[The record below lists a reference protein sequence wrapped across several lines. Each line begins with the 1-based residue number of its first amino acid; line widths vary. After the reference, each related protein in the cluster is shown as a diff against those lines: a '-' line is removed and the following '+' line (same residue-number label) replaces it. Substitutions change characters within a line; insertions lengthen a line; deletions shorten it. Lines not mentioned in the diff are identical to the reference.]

1 MTIEEQIN
9 SGIKDA
15 MKAKDKAKLDALRN
29 VKKLILEAKTA
40 PGAGDTITDEK
51 CIQLIQKLVKQ
62 GEDSA
67 SIYKEQNRADLHD
80 AEMAQVEVLRVFL
93 PKQLTEEELTEALKA
108 IIAEVGAS
116 SMKDLGKVMG
126 TATKQLA
133 GKTDGKAISAK
144 VKELL
149 Q

>member
-1 MTIEEQIN
+1 MTIEEQI
-9 SGIKDA
+9 STGIKDA
-15 MKAKDKAKLDALRN
+15 MKAHDKARLDALRN
-29 VKKLILEAKTA
+29 VKKFILEAKTA
-40 PGAGDTITDEK
+40 PGAGATITDEK
-51 CIQLIQKLVKQ
+51 CIQIIQKLVKQ

-67 SIYKEQNRADLHD
+67 AIYSSQNRADLYD
-80 AEMAQVEVLRVFL
+80 AEMAQVEALRVFL
-93 PKQLTEEELTEALKA
+93 PKQLTEEELTDALKT
-108 IIAEVGAS
+108 IIAEVGAT

-133 GKTDGKAISAK
+133 GKADGKAISAK

>member
-29 VKKLILEAKTA
+29 VKKLIREAKTA

-67 SIYKEQNRADLHD
+67 SIYKEQNRADLYD

-93 PKQLTEEELTEALKA
+93 PKQLTEEELTEALKT

-133 GKTDGKAISAK
+133 GKADGKAISAK

>member
-67 SIYKEQNRADLHD
+67 SIYKEQNRADLYD

-93 PKQLTEEELTEALKA
+93 PKQLTEEEFTEALKT

-133 GKTDGKAISAK
+133 GKADGKAISAK

>member
-15 MKAKDKAKLDALRN
+15 MKAHDKAKLDALRN

-40 PGAGDTITDEK
+40 PGASDTITDEK
-51 CIQLIQKLVKQ
+51 CIQIIQKLVKQ

-67 SIYKEQNRADLHD
+67 TIYKEQNRADLYD

-108 IIAEVGAS
+108 IIAQVGAT

-133 GKTDGKAISAK
+133 GKADGKAISAK

>member
-51 CIQLIQKLVKQ
+51 CIQIIQKLVKQ

-67 SIYKEQNRADLHD
+67 AIYSSQNRADLYD
-80 AEMAQVEVLRVFL
+80 AEMAQVEALRVFL
-93 PKQLTEEELTEALKA
+93 PKQLTEEELTDALKT
-108 IIAEVGAS
+108 IIAEVGAT

-133 GKTDGKAISAK
+133 GKADGKAISAK

>member
-67 SIYKEQNRADLHD
+67 SIYKEQNRADLYD

-93 PKQLTEEELTEALKA
+93 PKQLTEEELTEALKT
-108 IIAEVGAS
+108 IIAEVRAS

-133 GKTDGKAISAK
+133 GKADGKAISAK

>member
-15 MKAKDKAKLDALRN
+15 MKAHDKAKLDALRN

-40 PGAGDTITDEK
+40 PGASDTITDEK
-51 CIQLIQKLVKQ
+51 CIQIIQKLVKQ

-67 SIYKEQNRADLHD
+67 TIYKEQNRADLYD

-108 IIAEVGAS
+108 IIAQVGAT
-116 SMKDLGKVMG
+116 SMKELGKVMG

-133 GKTDGKAISAK
+133 GKADGKAISAK

>member
-67 SIYKEQNRADLHD
+67 AIYKEQNRADLYD
-80 AEMAQVEVLRVFL
+80 GEMAQVEVLRVFL

-108 IIAEVGAS
+108 IIAEVGAT

-133 GKTDGKAISAK
+133 GKADGKAISAK

>member
-15 MKAKDKAKLDALRN
+15 MKAHDKAKLDALRN

-40 PGAGDTITDEK
+40 PGASDTITDEK
-51 CIQLIQKLVKQ
+51 CIQIIQKLVKQ

-67 SIYKEQNRADLHD
+67 TIYKEQNRVDLYD

-108 IIAEVGAS
+108 IIAQVGAT

-133 GKTDGKAISAK
+133 GKADGKAISAK

>member
-67 SIYKEQNRADLHD
+67 SIYKEQNRADLYD

-93 PKQLTEEELTEALKA
+93 PKQLTEEELTEVLKT

-133 GKTDGKAISAK
+133 GKADGKAISAK

>member
-51 CIQLIQKLVKQ
+51 CIQIIQKLVKQ

-67 SIYKEQNRADLHD
+67 TIYKEQNRADLYD
-80 AEMAQVEVLRVFL
+80 GEMAQVEALRVFL

-108 IIAEVGAS
+108 IIAEVGATT
-116 SMKDLGKVMG
+116 MKDLGKVMG
-126 TATKQLA
+126 TATKQLS
-133 GKTDGKAISAK
+133 GKADGKAISAK
-144 VKELL
+144 VKDLL

>member
-40 PGAGDTITDEK
+40 PGAGDTVTDEK

-67 SIYKEQNRADLHD
+67 SIYKEQNRADLYD

-93 PKQLTEEELTEALKA
+93 PKQLTEEELTEALKT

-133 GKTDGKAISAK
+133 GKADGKAISAK

>member
-67 SIYKEQNRADLHD
+67 SIYKEQNRADLYD
-80 AEMAQVEVLRVFL
+80 AAMAQVEVLRVFL
-93 PKQLTEEELTEALKA
+93 PKQLTEEELTEALKT

-133 GKTDGKAISAK
+133 GKADGKAISAK

>member
-67 SIYKEQNRADLHD
+67 SIYKEQNRADLYD

-93 PKQLTEEELTEALKA
+93 PKQLTEEELTEALKT

-133 GKTDGKAISAK
+133 GKADGKAISAK

>member
-9 SGIKDA
+9 TGIKDA

-51 CIQLIQKLVKQ
+51 CIQIIQKLVKQ

-67 SIYKEQNRADLHD
+67 TIYKEQNRPDLYE

-93 PKQLTEEELTEALKA
+93 PKQLSEEELTDALKA
-108 IIAEVGAS
+108 IIAEVGATS
-116 SMKDLGKVMG
+116 IKDLGKVMG
-126 TATKQLA
+126 IATKQLA
-133 GKTDGKAISAK
+133 GKADGKAISAK

-149 Q
+149 A